1 MNTTA
6 VRVRPGL
13 IRMLFRGLFRR
24 CAWCGGQGAFF
35 NGWFKRD
42 DRCHT
47 CGLLWQRR
55 LEGFELGAITMNV
68 LVSYGTL
75 LFGMGVGVFL
85 TYPDVAVVP
94 LLAVVGSLAII
105 LPILMYPVSYAMWLA
120 VDIFMRDLEPDEL
133 ADAAAAVAAK
143 TQ

>member
-1 MNTTA
+1 
-6 VRVRPGL
+6 
-13 IRMLFRGLFRR
+13 MLFRGLFRR
-24 CAWCGGQGAFF
+24 CAWCGGKGAFF
-35 NGWFKRD
+35 ISWFKRD

-55 LEGFELGAITMNV
+55 LEGFELGAMTMNAV
-68 LVSYGTL
+68 VSYGVL
-75 LFGMGVGVFL
+75 LAGMGVGVFL

-94 LLAVVGSLAII
+94 LLAVVGSLAIV
-105 LPILMYPVSYAMWLA
+105 LPIFMYPISYGMWLG
-120 VDIFMRDLEPDEL
+120 VDIFMRDLEPEEL

>member
-1 MNTTA
+1 
-6 VRVRPGL
+6 
-13 IRMLFRGLFRR
+13 
-24 CAWCGGQGAFF
+24 
-35 NGWFKRD
+35 
-42 DRCHT
+42 
-47 CGLLWQRR
+47 LLWQRR
-55 LEGFELGAITMNV
+55 LEGFELGAMTMNV

-75 LFGMGVGVFL
+75 LVGMGVGVFL

-105 LPILMYPVSYAMWLA
+105 LPIFMYPISYAMWLG
-120 VDIFMRDLEPDEL
+120 VDIFMRDLEPAEL